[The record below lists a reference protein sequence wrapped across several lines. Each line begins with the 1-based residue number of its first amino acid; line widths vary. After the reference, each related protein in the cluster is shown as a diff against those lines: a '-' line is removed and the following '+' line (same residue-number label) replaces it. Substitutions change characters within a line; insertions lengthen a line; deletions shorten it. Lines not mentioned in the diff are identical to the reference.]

1 MLLIVLDHSAGV
13 PRRAAFELVTA
24 GRRLADA
31 LGVPL
36 AGLVLGE
43 GPDADA
49 DAAAAALAGFVPTLY
64 RVADPVL
71 AHGGHEARTRA
82 VADVA
87 RAKGA
92 RAILLTA
99 NRGGQAVAPR
109 VALRLG
115 GPLLEDVTEV
125 RVEDG
130 AVVAERLTYL
140 SRAVATV
147 RAVAEP
153 VVVSVKPGAY
163 PVADRADTDGVVES
177 VSVAF
182 EAGDSIATTR
192 PTERAVRARVALEEA
207 DVVVCGGRGLGDA
220 AAFEAHAVGLADDL
234 GGAVAATRAVVD
246 AGWRPYAEQ
255 VGQTGKS
262 VAPKLYVGLALSGAV
277 QHLSGMNRSGVIV
290 AVNKDAD
297 APIFKVADYG
307 IVGDVHAVVPALRDA
322 LKALD

>member
-13 PRRAAFELVTA
+13 PRRAAFELVSA
-24 GRRLADA
+24 GRQLADA
-31 LGVPL
+31 LGVPV

-43 GPDADA
+43 GPDT
-49 DAAAAALAGFVPTLY
+49 DAATAALAGFVPTLY

-82 VADVA
+82 IADVA

-92 RAILLTA
+92 RAVLLSA
-99 NRGGQAVAPR
+99 NRSGQAVAPR

-115 GPLLEDVTEV
+115 GALLEDATVV

-163 PVADRADTDGVVES
+163 PVADRAEADGVVES
-177 VSVAF
+177 LAVVF
-182 EAGDSIATTR
+182 EPSDAAATVQ
-192 PTERAVRARVALEEA
+192 PAERAARARVALEEA
-207 DVVVCGGRGLGDA
+207 DVVVCGGRGLGGAD
-220 AAFEAHAVGLADDL
+220 AFEAHAVGLADDL

-262 VAPKLYVGLALSGAV
+262 VSPKLYFGLALSGAV

-307 IVGDVHAVVPALRDA
+307 IVGDVRAVVPALRDA